1 MEYTKDTKH
10 KEQPKKEN
18 RQLKNKH
25 MINKIYKYIK
35 KENTK
40 KVATKACQR
49 PQGVYQGHQAQRAAK
64 KRQHIPTPTLILT
77 NQ

>member
-1 MEYTKDTKH
+1 
-10 KEQPKKEN
+10 
-18 RQLKNKH
+18 